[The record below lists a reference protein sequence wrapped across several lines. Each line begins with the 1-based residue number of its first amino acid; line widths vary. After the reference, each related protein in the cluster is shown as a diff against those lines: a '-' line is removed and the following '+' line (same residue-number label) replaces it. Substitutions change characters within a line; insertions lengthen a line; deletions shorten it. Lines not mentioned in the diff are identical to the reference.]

1 MKTSIRAIITL
12 FTLALFLG
20 ACLPAASG
28 QQDPQTQN
36 TQSSQNVQSEVETA
50 VAQTIE
56 AQNQIGTFVVQT
68 MAAQATATF
77 TVTPFTIPT
86 STPFVISTSTN
97 KPSGGG
103 GGGGVPP
110 KPEYACDI
118 IHQRPYDNTEILH
131 GQSFDIK
138 WTILNTGTK
147 IWPAGY
153 DLKYWSGPHITTA
166 GTVQLPEMDPNEQ
179 FDVVF
184 DATAPNE
191 PGLQVMTWVVEGQ
204 LCFPYVA
211 IIVTQ

>member
-20 ACLPAASG
+20 ACLPATPG
-28 QQDPQTQN
+28 QQDP
-36 TQSSQNVQSEVETA
+36 TQSPQDVQSQVETA

-56 AQNQIGTFVVQT
+56 AQNQVGTFVAQT

-77 TVTPFTIPT
+77 TPTPFTIPT
-86 STPFVISTSTN
+86 LTPFVISTPTN

-103 GGGGVPP
+103 GVPS
-110 KPEYACDI
+110 KPDYACDV
-118 IHQRPYDNTEILH
+118 IHQRPFDNTEFLH

-138 WTILNTGTK
+138 WTILNTGAKT
-147 IWPAGY
+147 WPAGY
-153 DLKYWSGPHITTA
+153 DLKYWSGPHMTSA

-179 FDVVF
+179 FSVVF

-211 IIVTQ
+211 IIVTK

>member
-20 ACLPAASG
+20 ACLPASSG
-28 QQDPQTQN
+28 GQDPQSQN
-36 TQSSQNVQSEVETA
+36 TQSPQDIQSEVETA

-56 AQNQIGTFVVQT
+56 AQNQIGTFVAQT
-68 MAAQATATF
+68 LEAQATATF

-86 STPFVISTSTN
+86 LTPFVIPTSTN
-97 KPSGGG
+97 RPTSGGG
-103 GGGGVPP
+103 GGPS
-110 KPEYACDI
+110 KAEFACDV
-118 IHQRPYDNTEILH
+118 IHQRPFDNTEILH

-147 IWPAGY
+147 VWPAGY
-153 DLKYWSGPHITTA
+153 DLKYWSGPRMTTA

-179 FDVVF
+179 FNVVF
-184 DATAPNE
+184 DATAPDE

-211 IIVTQ
+211 IVVTQ

>member
-1 MKTSIRAIITL
+1 MKPSIRAIITL

-20 ACLPAASG
+20 ACLPAAPG
-28 QQDPQTQN
+28 QQDPTQTPQD
-36 TQSSQNVQSEVETA
+36 VQSQVETA

-56 AQNQIGTFVVQT
+56 AQNQVGTFVAQT

-77 TVTPFTIPT
+77 TPTPFTIPT
-86 STPFVISTSTN
+86 LTPFVISTPTK

-103 GGGGVPP
+103 GVSS
-110 KPEYACDI
+110 KADFVCDV
-118 IHQRPYDNTEILH
+118 IHQRPFDNTEFLH
-131 GQSFDIK
+131 GQGFDIK

-147 IWPAGY
+147 TWPAGY
-153 DLKYWSGPHITTA
+153 DLKYWSGPHMTSA
-166 GTVQLPEMDPNEQ
+166 GTVQLPEMEPNDQ

-211 IIVTQ
+211 IIVK